1 MASIS
6 TSRAGGGVKVPTEP
20 PRSGSSEA
28 APLVWVLGVLTVL
41 MLSGVAWVA
50 TAAAPEYGI
59 DATLAAA
66 IAVAVVLAVAGLI
79 AVVHAWANVRRS

>member
-1 MASIS
+1 M
-6 TSRAGGGVKVPTEP
+6 
-20 PRSGSSEA
+20 
-28 APLVWVLGVLTVL
+28 L